1 MTVTINI
8 SSSDSETSSATKPAP
23 KVQAKDDSALTRPHP
38 LLKKKSGELIKSSLR
53 LSSLT
58 KSASASSLLSP
69 TKSVR
74 FASRLANIKM
84 FDGTDSPS
92 VVSTT
97 ENSPTGTPPA
107 AEGGESYFDLRWDD
121 DESDSNSVSD
131 EEGVITPPGPTKYKW
146 DWSNFRLVTNLHC
159 TDGTP
164 IYLLTLLLS
173 ADSTSLNGMLMAKN
187 IAFEK
192 AISIKLTF
200 DGWQSKLIINNVSYV
215 RSFAAIN
222 YDQFRFSI
230 PLQNLASVV
239 NVEFVIKYE
248 VANQT
253 FWDNNLQRNYKLK
266 LVKQKP
272 QTKGFNYNFP
282 SQSLPQFDE
291 LVTKLNLYQTEA
303 KANLDDGNYTYLK
316 SSPSKTRSD
325 FHSRYDFN
333 AELSKPRES
342 KKPSTSDKIPAPAF
356 QSYLSLM
363 PTRPPLKHSFSSSDI
378 PEKPKY
384 SQSYKARQNASTSK
398 PTTSQEEPTKFN
410 SQSYANLLEKYCFFG
425 GDEQPQTSPLLTAP
439 LGGSKIDSPASTF
452 HLLSDSIHI

>member
-8 SSSDSETSSATKPAP
+8 SSSDSEASPATKPTP
-23 KVQAKDDSALTRPHP
+23 KVQAKDDSALSRPHP
-38 LLKKKSGELIKSSLR
+38 LLKKKSGELVKSSLR

-58 KSASASSLLSP
+58 KCASASSLLSP

-107 AEGGESYFDLRWDD
+107 AEGGDSYFDLRWDD

-146 DWSNFRLVTNLHC
+146 DWSNFRSVTNLHC

-164 IYLLTLLLS
+164 IYLSTLSLS

-239 NVEFVIKYE
+239 NVEFVIRYE
-248 VANQT
+248 VANQS

-266 LVKQKP
+266 LVKQRP
-272 QTKGFNYNFP
+272 QPNRFNYNFP

-291 LVTKLNLYQTEA
+291 LVTKLNSYQTEA
-303 KANLDDGNYTYLK
+303 KANLDDGNYTYSK

-333 AELSKPRES
+333 TELSKPRDS
-342 KKPSTSDKIPAPAF
+342 KKSSASDKIPAPAF
-356 QSYLSLM
+356 QSYSSLM
-363 PTRPPLKHSFSSSDI
+363 PIRPPLKHSFSSSDI

-384 SQSYKARQNASTSK
+384 SQSYKARQNASAPKSTN
-398 PTTSQEEPTKFN
+398 SQEEPTKFN

-425 GDEQPQTSPLLTAP
+425 GDEQPQTSPLTAP

>member
-1 MTVTINI
+1 M
-8 SSSDSETSSATKPAP
+8 
-23 KVQAKDDSALTRPHP
+23 
-38 LLKKKSGELIKSSLR
+38 
-53 LSSLT
+53 
-58 KSASASSLLSP
+58 
-69 TKSVR
+69 
-74 FASRLANIKM
+74 
-84 FDGTDSPS
+84 
-92 VVSTT
+92 
-97 ENSPTGTPPA
+97 
-107 AEGGESYFDLRWDD
+107 
-121 DESDSNSVSD
+121 
-131 EEGVITPPGPTKYKW
+131 ITPPGPTKYKW

-239 NVEFVIKYE
+239 NVEFVIRYE